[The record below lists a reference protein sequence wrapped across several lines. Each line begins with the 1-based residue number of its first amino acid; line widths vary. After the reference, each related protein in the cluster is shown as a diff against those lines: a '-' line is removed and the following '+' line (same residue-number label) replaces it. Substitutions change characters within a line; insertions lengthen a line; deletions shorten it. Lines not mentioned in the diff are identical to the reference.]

1 MRKIGEGVLM
11 SKTTNTTN
19 NATINNAKVDF
30 FQSSRT
36 LATRTS
42 EFFRVVIKRAE
53 LNTIYSE
60 KISANETSIS
70 AIDDIL
76 KNGSKLDVSEEELKK
91 MRENYVTINEGLKIE
106 WDKLLAEQATF
117 EYTANDKKFKKA
129 MKNASSIEDVK
140 NAIRDFFKEYKL
152 TVDNT
157 TFETAI
163 LESIGK
169 KVTVRTLVKSNG
181 TKALSYDV
189 TNALKNLYGVS
200 FEWMVEAGTIKPANI
215 PSVLQKKYEKKSNKK
230 NK

>member
-1 MRKIGEGVLM
+1 M
-11 SKTTNTTN
+11 SKTTTTHNTSV
-19 NATINNAKVDF
+19 NNAKVDF

-42 EFFRVVIKRAE
+42 EFFRCIIKRAE
-53 LNTIYSE
+53 LNTIYGE
-60 KISANETSIS
+60 KISANEASIAS
-70 AIDDIL
+70 IDDML
-76 KNGSKLDVSEEELKK
+76 KNGSNLDVTTEELEK
-91 MRENYVTINEGLKIE
+91 MRDNYVTINEALKVE
-106 WDKLLAEQATF
+106 WDKLLAEQTTF

-129 MKNASSIEDVK
+129 MKNASSIDDVK

-152 TVDNT
+152 EVSNT
-157 TFETAI
+157 TFESAV

-169 KVTVRTLVKSNG
+169 KVTVKTLVKSNG
-181 TKALSYDV
+181 TKALSYDI

-215 PSVLQKKYEKKSNKK
+215 PSVLQNKYEKKSNKK